1 MMDIRTAEAT
11 IAAAGNIEAAVS
23 VASNLVNSEFVEKRG
38 GVLLVGCSL
47 KKFFRTQIEYLG
59 NHLPDNQ
66 THDYFKVLAFD
77 EKTLNV
83 VYASSK
89 EKTYL
94 NIVQGNEKAA
104 AAVAAIVALV
114 QPLWTEGRTLEEAIK
129 EAIQQAMF
137 AANVTEYFLLK

>member
-23 VASNLVNSEFVEKRG
+23 VASNLVNSEFVAKRG

-94 NIVQGNEKAA
+94 NIVQGNEQLLLWPPSSLWFNRCGRR
-104 AAVAAIVALV
+104 VARSRRPSRRPSSRRCS
-114 QPLWTEGRTLEEAIK
+114 QRTSRST
-129 EAIQQAMF
+129 F
-137 AANVTEYFLLK
+137 F